1 MATRTCQAGIY
12 GRTNEA
18 WHAIYFHALRDAG
31 VAAIHRFS
39 PA

>member
-18 WHAIYFHALRDAG
+18 RHAIDFHGLRDAG
-31 VAAIHRFS
+31 VDAIHRFS